1 MKKAR
6 KGKVGIIIA
15 LAAAISC
22 SSAIA
27 IAQLCSTDFGVTET
41 AYADASSGVA
51 TQALTAEETASLWN
65 SAVQKSIKTGNAV
78 TVTLEN
84 DWTAAADTTYTKSFG
99 TGVGFDSGRIY
110 VPASA
115 KIVLDLNGNTINR
128 NLTSAIANGSVIYVD
143 GGSLEITDSSVNDG
157 VGTIT
162 GGNNTGNGGGIYVNN
177 CGVLTLE
184 KGLISNNLALTGGGV
199 YNDTDSTF
207 TMNGGEISGNS
218 TNETISSAN
227 GGGVANRGVFTLND
241 GAIINNAANY
251 GGAGVQLYAG
261 MLTMNGGAINGNTI
275 TRPTATSGG
284 VEVASGATFEMNGGE
299 VNGNT
304 AAGGG
309 GVYIASGGTFEMN
322 DGEIS
327 GNTATVNYGGGVYK
341 NGGKLT
347 INGGTISGN
356 TAATEGGGVYSN
368 GHLTITGGTISD
380 NTAGT
385 NGGGVY
391 CTGSS
396 SAQYIMNGVEISNNT
411 AKTSGGGV
419 YFQTGTLMMGNG
431 KISGNTSSSNG
442 GGVYCYYGTFAMNDG
457 TISDN
462 TANLNGG
469 GGVYGY
475 GTSSSPFTFTMKGGK
490 ITGNTALGSYSGGG
504 VRFGSYSTFEMSGGT
519 ISDNTSTAG
528 GGGVTFYDSASSNF
542 TMTGGEISGNKASYG
557 GGLYGSST
565 SSSNFTFTMTGGKIT
580 GNSTTGSGSNGGG
593 GVSIGNYSTFT
604 MEDGEISG
612 NTAATYGGGV
622 SFYNTTSSKFI
633 MEGGVISGNTAT
645 YSGGGVYGYA
655 SGSSYTFNF
664 TMTGGKITGNKSTG
678 GSSYYGGGVY
688 IGSYSTF
695 TMEDGEISDN
705 TAVGSGGG
713 VYSSNS
719 YNKFIMNGGEV
730 NGNTSTSST
739 GGGVYIGSGTFEING
754 GKISGNT
761 AATYGGGVYY
771 SSSTAFK
778 MTDSEITG
786 NTAIAN
792 YGGGVYYASSGT
804 FTMSSSKINGNKSG
818 SSGGGVYFTTSPTF
832 TMTDSEICGNT
843 AATAG
848 GGVYYGNSVTFT
860 MTNGKIND
868 NTASNGSGG
877 GVYHYSGTFTIN
889 GGEISGNSSTA
900 TGGGVYQ
907 YSGTITMNGGEIC
920 GNSSTSNGGG
930 VYIYS
935 TFNVSNGII
944 YGNTKSDG
952 SANNVYLYSTS
963 YTINI
968 TGALSADK
976 TYIGVYV
983 TSARTITGNY
993 ASKGNTADQVDE
1005 FFVSDNASYKMSYS
1019 SSNVTT
1025 VSVST
1030 PVEKTNMDWSYVSSI
1045 SSEKVELTD
1054 GELYASA
1061 SYTGGT
1067 FVFDAI
1073 TDGLATA
1080 LDENGVAVTEFK
1092 NVGKYYFHVI
1102 PGERVN
1108 YNNLFFTFEIL
1119 PIDVV
1124 WSYVSHDVKFT
1135 TSVKVTPDEGEI
1147 SASATYTGGT
1157 FVFDAVKNGLA
1168 IAVDENGRN
1177 VTNFKNVGKYYIS
1190 VPAGKRANY
1199 NNPFFT
1205 FEILP
1210 ADVSNENVTVKTNAV
1225 VYTGSEVSTSVQ
1237 VILNGFILEE
1247 NVDYTVSFNNNV
1259 QVGTANVV
1267 ITAMGNYTGTY
1278 NGTFTIEK
1286 AKLGVRWGLTTLP
1299 YNGSKQDIVALPEGL
1314 LGDDTVTFTVTY
1326 YDKNNEEVDPV
1337 DVGEYLAVV
1346 TLDDTTYQLFRV
1358 YEKTFTIVQKKVDAV
1373 WSATSFVY
1381 DGEAHEITAYFMAGD
1396 EKVDLEVVTQNLI
1409 NAGTYKATT
1418 ALPDGYDNYVLTANT
1433 AEITYVIE
1441 KAEVEAVWPNGYNFK
1456 YDGTKK
1462 EITVTVGLGNVD
1474 LSDSITY
1481 TYYDESGAEVEPL
1494 AAGTYKV
1501 VITLDEDNYALKGK
1515 TEDTFV
1521 ITKATLVVTWND
1533 DYNGVYNG
1541 EEKTPL
1547 ASVHDSLGNVFENY
1561 SATYVKVDEDGN
1573 VIKNLGATLPTD
1585 VGSYVLTI
1593 ETHDAN
1599 LEEATVTK
1607 TFDITPKTIQVEWDF
1622 GDLAIEISGVQTY
1635 LYDGASHQ
1643 PTATA
1648 DGIKLTVTGSG
1659 KSVRDDY
1666 RTVASLNDANYVLSG
1681 DTQVSFNIIKSKV
1694 VSVIWYEYGKTEPVA
1709 EDETPSYEY
1718 VSVNGQDGARL
1729 SAYGVLA
1736 AYDDEVVWNNQNT
1749 TLIKLNVTYPE
1760 YSSGFWAIGT
1770 YTAKA
1775 VLSSADSANY
1785 ACYMPINTSNTL
1797 DFEVT
1802 NVTHSAHVADIL
1814 WVVVTEEGT
1823 HVLAKDY
1830 TFIYNGQKQAPVA
1843 IQVLSNTY
1851 ELDNPLDG
1859 TYKVLNVGGAKVNAG
1874 TYYAYIIPEGNY
1886 EIKDEDAEF
1895 KFVIKP
1901 LEITIDWGETT
1912 FTYNGSEQAPE
1923 ATVQGADNLECKVTV
1938 QGYVNAGTY
1947 TAIAKVNNNFAIVDG
1962 AETEFTIE
1970 QIKLS
1975 VNDIVWGFNENDEGA
1990 ERTDENGAKY
2000 FVWTFD
2006 GNTHVPAATL
2016 NVRFEEDGEEV
2027 EIQLAVT
2034 GGASAAG
2041 THYAYVTL
2049 ESSDP
2054 ANANYEMEIAR
2065 IRFDIVY
2072 TSVTVIWEDVNED
2085 GEIVFDYDGEEHTP
2099 KAYYIVGEG
2108 EEETR
2113 VYLNVVGSG
2122 TNAGKYVA
2130 VITDK
2135 IDSADGLTKEFT
2147 VKAQQIKAEW
2157 TNTSLTYN
2165 GKVRTPSV
2173 TFVDLETEETVTLQL
2188 GVDYAVKGFVNAGT
2202 YTSEITLINGNY
2214 EIGDT
2219 SGEHEF
2225 TIAKKSITL
2234 TWHGVEN
2241 STDNFVWDYDGKAY
2255 APTAETG
2262 IDGLEVTV
2270 KGAELQVGTYTAVAI
2285 LDNDNYTVTN
2295 PEREFTIKGST
2306 ISVIWDFEDAL
2317 TAEDENGE
2325 AYYYWQYEGDGTVY
2339 VPKAYIKQAD
2349 GSKGGEL
2356 TVVGGGIYAG
2366 KHTAKAILPENCT
2379 WAEGETGECEF
2390 VISKKIVDGIIWMD
2404 EDGNELDEFD
2414 WEYDGKYHAP
2424 TAKIASSG
2432 EVLTVIGAQ
2441 LNVCGDG
2448 VTYTATAILA
2458 NSDNYEFASG
2468 AEDGK
2473 IYEKE
2478 FKIHAKPVSVTW
2490 KGETGSDKDEFVW
2503 TYDGEVH
2510 CPTAWFT
2517 DVYGN
2522 EVEIP
2527 VVGGTASSGQYNA
2540 ELRGDIFTNY
2550 VFDESLKQPFTIKEL
2565 GVTATWNAAPE
2576 ADEDGKITFTYT
2588 YNGKSQ
2594 MPEATLK
2601 TEATEEGAEGNAVEL
2616 TYLIK
2621 DKDGSAVSA
2630 IINVGTYTVTVSPS
2644 DKNYKVTAGETTV
2657 TVVVEPKPVAVH
2669 WGDTTLTENGAAQ
2682 APKAWFFDVNGQ
2694 KIELTVEGEQTEVNG
2709 EGETYPAKA
2718 TLESGNYVL
2727 DEESEEY
2734 PITTTFTIV
2743 KSTATEYKWVW
2754 GTEGNGW
2761 EEVKDETDPGDEE
2774 VVKPDPDEG
2783 DEEEEPLTPPVG
2795 GDEIVDETVDNN
2807 EDGDD
2812 SENENGTLTELETPG
2827 TDTTGGEQTTT
2838 DPNESS
2844 KGENEGEDEEG
2855 NGNE

>member
-27 IAQLCSTDFGVTET
+27 IAQLCSKDFGVTET

-128 NLTSAIANGSVIYVD
+128 NLTSAIANGEVIYVD

-162 GGNNTGNGGGIYVNN
+162 GGKNTGNGGGIYVNN
-177 CGVLTLE
+177 GGTLTLS
-184 KGLISNNLALTGGGV
+184 KGLISNNVATSGGGV

-207 TMNGGEISGNS
+207 TMNGGEISGNLANGAGGGGVYGYSGTFNMDGGTVSNNAS
-218 TNETISSAN
+218 TNNGGGVYGSGTSSNKFIFTMTGGKITENVATNANASRGGGGVILDSYCTFTMNGGEISNNTSGYTGGGVRVYTDSTFTMSGSAKISGNTAVYGGGVYVYCGTFNMDGGEISGNTSAN
-227 GGGVANRGVFTLND
+227 GGGVDGYGTSSNYFIFTMT
-241 GAIINNAANY
+241 
-251 GGAGVQLYAG
+251 GGK
-261 MLTMNGGAINGNTI
+261 I
-275 TRPTATSGG
+275 TDNEVTATS
-284 VEVASGATFEMNGGE
+284 S
-299 VNGNT
+299 
-304 AAGGG
+304 GGG
-309 GVYIASGGTFEMN
+309 GVRLSNYSTFTMEGGKISGNTSAGNGGGLYSNNTSYNKFIMN
-322 DGEIS
+322 GGEIS
-327 GNTATVNYGGGVYK
+327 GNTAVYGGGVY
-341 NGGKLT
+341 
-347 INGGTISGN
+347 
-356 TAATEGGGVYSN
+356 A
-368 GHLTITGGTISD
+368 
-380 NTAGT
+380 
-385 NGGGVY
+385 
-391 CTGSS
+391 
-396 SAQYIMNGVEISNNT
+396 
-411 AKTSGGGV
+411 
-419 YFQTGTLMMGNG
+419 
-431 KISGNTSSSNG
+431 
-442 GGVYCYYGTFAMNDG
+442 
-457 TISDN
+457 
-462 TANLNGG
+462 
-469 GGVYGY
+469 Y
-475 GTSSSPFTFTMKGGK
+475 GTSSSPFTFTMTGGK
-490 ITGNTALGSYSGGG
+490 ITGNTTTTSAGGGVYVGNYSMFTMSGSAEISGNTAATSGGG
-504 VRFGSYSTFEMSGGT
+504 LYFSGYAT
-519 ISDNTSTAG
+519 T
-528 GGGVTFYDSASSNF
+528 VTMN
-542 TMTGGEISGNKASYG
+542 GGEISGNTAKNG
-557 GGLYGSST
+557 GGGVSSSGSS
-565 SSSNFTFTMTGGKIT
+565 SSPATFTMTGGKIT
-580 GNSTTGSGSNGGG
+580 GNSTTMANGGNTTYYGGG
-593 GVSIGNYSTFT
+593 GVLIGNYITFT
-604 MEDGEISG
+604 MEGGEISN
-612 NTAATYGGGV
+612 NTSASYGGGV
-622 SFYNTTSSKFI
+622 SAYNTYSAKFI
-633 MEGGVISGNTAT
+633 MEGGEISSNTAT
-645 YSGGGVYGYA
+645 NSGGGVYGHGY
-655 SGSSYTFNF
+655 GSSYTFNF
-664 TMTGGKITGNKSTG
+664 TMTGGKITGNKTTST
-678 GSSYYGGGVY
+678 STSYYGGGVCV
-688 IGSYSTF
+688 GSYSTF

-705 TAVGSGGG
+705 TTAGNGGGVYCNGYSSSYPNTFKMTGGKITGNTTSSNGGGLYLNSYSTSTMEDGEISGNTSAGSGGG
-713 VYSSNS
+713 VY
-719 YNKFIMNGGEV
+719 IA
-730 NGNTSTSST
+730 
-739 GGGVYIGSGTFEING
+739 SGTFEMSG
-754 GKISGNT
+754 SKISGNT
-761 AATYGGGVYY
+761 AATYGGGLYY
-771 SSSTAFK
+771 GSSNTFK
-778 MTDSEITG
+778 MTDSEISG
-786 NTAIAN
+786 NTATAN
-792 YGGGVYYASSGT
+792 YGGGVYYTSSYT
-804 FTMSSSKINGNKSG
+804 FTMTNSKINDNKSG
-818 SSGGGVYFTTSPTF
+818 SSGGGVYFSSSPTF
-832 TMTDSEICGNT
+832 NMTDSEICGNT

-848 GGVYYGNSVTFT
+848 GGVYASSSFTFT

-877 GVYHYSGTFTIN
+877 GLYYSSGTF
-889 GGEISGNSSTA
+889 
-900 TGGGVYQ
+900 
-907 YSGTITMNGGEIC
+907 TMNGGEIR
-920 GNSSTSNGGG
+920 GNSATANGGG
-930 VYIYS
+930 VYVYS
-935 TFNVSNGII
+935 TFNLSNGII

-952 SANNVYLYSTS
+952 TANNVYLYSTS

-976 TYIGVYV
+976 TYIAVYV

-993 ASKGNTADQVDE
+993 ASKGNTSAQVDQ

-1025 VSVST
+1025 VSTST
-1030 PVEKTNMDWSYVSSI
+1030 PVEKTNMDWSYVSSV

-1061 SYTGGT
+1061 SYTGST

-1073 TDGLATA
+1073 TNGLATA

-1092 NVGKYYFHVI
+1092 TVGKYYFQLN

-1108 YNNLFFTFEIL
+1108 YNNIFFTFEIL

-1210 ADVSNENVTVKTNAV
+1210 ADVSNENVTVKTNPV

-1326 YDKNNEEVDPV
+1326 YDKNNEEVEPV

-1515 TEDTFV
+1515 TEDTFI

-1547 ASVHDSLGNVFENY
+1547 ASVRDSLGNVFENY

-1622 GDLAIEISGVQTY
+1622 GDLAIEINGVQTY

-1681 DTQVSFNIIKSKV
+1681 DIQVSFNIIKSKV

-1749 TLIKLNVTYPE
+1749 TLIKLTVTYPE

-1830 TFIYNGQKQAPVA
+1830 TFIYNGQKQAPIA

-1912 FTYNGSEQAPE
+1912 FIYNGSEQAPE

-2016 NVRFEEDGEEV
+2016 KVRFEEDGEEV

-2034 GGASAAG
+2034 GGDSAAG

-2147 VKAQQIKAEW
+2147 IKAQQIKAEW

-2339 VPKAYIKQAD
+2339 APKAYIKQAD

-2366 KHTAKAILPENCT
+2366 KHTAKAILPENCS

-2458 NSDNYEFASG
+2458 NSDNYEFAFG

-2510 CPTAWFT
+2510 CPTAWYT

-2727 DEESEEY
+2727 DEDSEEY

-2754 GTEGNGW
+2754 GAEGNGW

-2783 DEEEEPLTPPVG
+2783 DEEEEPLTPPVVG
-2795 GDEIVDETVDNN
+2795 GEGVDETVDNN

-2812 SENENGTLTELETPG
+2812 SENENGTLTELVTPG